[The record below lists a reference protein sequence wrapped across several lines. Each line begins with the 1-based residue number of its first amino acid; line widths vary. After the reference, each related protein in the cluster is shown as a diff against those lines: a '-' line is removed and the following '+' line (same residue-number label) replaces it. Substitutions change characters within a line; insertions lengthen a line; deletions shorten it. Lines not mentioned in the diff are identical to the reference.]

1 MYFLAAEEQRYLMKS
16 GFLKARELGIAEE
29 LRGWNWHRP
38 PLESAYDV
46 KLALYEIASQYC
58 PTGRDVFLRR
68 VERKEG
74 KPGRAMVEGAA
85 LHSVVTGVILQ
96 AKQLVYSLGVGQ
108 YEEIIRR
115 LREACN
121 PEAPLGPRWQE
132 EAERLPEERRA
143 EFLRKLRTARQFETD
158 RVVGRLQ
165 DYLVRQPFIGP
176 DSLVALALP
185 VTVEHRLDGS
195 YLGLSSQLNSD
206 AYNFA
211 EPMILDLKF
220 GEPRPFHRLTTT
232 GYALAME
239 AVYEFPVNF
248 GCLVYVHFVGD
259 RLRVTKDIHI
269 ISNELRQWF
278 IEARDERQR
287 MVAEELD
294 PGKPDECPGWCQFYT
309 VCQSA

>member
-1 MYFLAAEEQRYLMKS
+1 MTKS

-38 PLESAYDV
+38 PLEPPYDV
-46 KLALYEIASQYC
+46 KLALYEIANQYC

-68 VERKEG
+68 VEKKEG
-74 KPGRAMVEGAA
+74 KAGRAMLEGVV
-85 LHSVVTGVILQ
+85 LHSVVTGVIVQ
-96 AKQLVYSLGVGQ
+96 AKQLIYSLGVDQ
-108 YEEIIRR
+108 HEEIIRR
-115 LREACN
+115 LRELCQAD
-121 PEAPLGPRWQE
+121 APLETRWQE
-132 EAERLPEERRA
+132 EAERLPEERRT
-143 EFLRKLRTARQFETD
+143 EFFRKIRTTRQFEVD

-165 DYLVRQPFIGP
+165 DHLVRQPFIGP

-220 GEPRPFHRLTTT
+220 GEPKPFHRLTTT
-232 GYALAME
+232 GYALVME
-239 AVYEFPVNF
+239 AIYEFPVNL
-248 GCLVYVHFVGD
+248 GCIVYAHFVGD
-259 RLRVTKDIHI
+259 RLRLTKDIHI
-269 ISNELRQWF
+269 ISDELRQWF
-278 IEARDERQR
+278 IEVRDERQR

-294 PGKPDECPGWCQFYT
+294 PGKPEKCPEWCQFHAI
-309 VCQSA
+309 CQHD